1 MPRPN
6 IRMMN
11 RLRVQESSIQAA
23 HVHKFPF
30 QCLQYSNTSNITF
43 LNEEESYC
51 TAAHKGL
58 KDCNNYG
65 HDQYTGN
72 NQIKFDSSTQHS
84 FLASQCSTQYI
95 FTIAT
100 KGKKES
106 TNIFLLTNKV
116 LTIWK
121 CLQKKRQILQEQ
133 FPLGTQEK
141 DDKVLHLVTELIASL
156 KRAMIL

>member
-1 MPRPN
+1 MCKFSRLTPMPRPN
-6 IRMMN
+6 IRMVN
-11 RLRVQESSIQAA
+11 RLGVQESSIQAA

-100 KGKKES
+100 KGKKR
-106 TNIFLLTNKV
+106 INKY
-116 LTIWK
+116 ISAHK
-121 CLQKKRQILQEQ
+121 
-133 FPLGTQEK
+133 
-141 DDKVLHLVTELIASL
+141 
-156 KRAMIL
+156 